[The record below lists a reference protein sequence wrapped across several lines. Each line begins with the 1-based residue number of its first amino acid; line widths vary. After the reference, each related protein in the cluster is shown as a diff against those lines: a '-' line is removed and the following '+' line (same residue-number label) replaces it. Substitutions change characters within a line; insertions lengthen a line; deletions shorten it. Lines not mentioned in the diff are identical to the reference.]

1 MAHLAT
7 VRRDGAPH
15 VVPIVFALEG
25 DTICSA
31 VDQKPKRRKD
41 LQRLANIAAHP
52 RVTVIVD
59 HYAEEWRELWWV
71 RADGRARI
79 VRKGRERDRAL
90 ELLTRK
96 YPQYAVE
103 PPTGPAVLVAVE
115 SWRAWP

>member
-1 MAHLAT
+1 MARLAT
-7 VRRDGAPH
+7 VRPDGAPH
-15 VVPIVFALEG
+15 LVPIVFALDG
-25 DTICSA
+25 DTVCA
-31 VDQKPKRRKD
+31 VIDEKPKRTKD
-41 LQRLANIAAHP
+41 VQRLANIAREP
-52 RVTVIVD
+52 RVSILAD
-59 HYAEEWRELWWV
+59 HYEEDWRALWWV